1 MPSAMSTAPKKKR
14 DFFNG
19 SQGLDFRDFSSPR
32 PQEAPEEPK
41 VPFGALAV
49 DGRHAGDLYLPA
61 PPIGAGFPASPGFGH
76 APADYY
82 APCPDSHSPPGSFH
96 RLGEPECSPPNPQ
109 GFHLQSRGLEFGDSD
124 PLDEAPA
131 PLLHSAGAER
141 PLWPAPPMNVPPA
154 SSGDGDGDDGK
165 KKGKKRKQRCRLCA
179 NHNRYVEIKGHKWY
193 CPFKS
198 PEHSCSKCEITR
210 KRQFFMA
217 EQQKLTREQQQQHH
231 HLQGDE
237 LGGPV
242 GAEGGRQAA
251 VPPRYPAKPSDFPR
265 MQELLEETNNILDPE
280 LFRQIDEC
288 VRPKV
293 THH

>member
-1 MPSAMSTAPKKKR
+1 MFMK
-14 DFFNG
+14 
-19 SQGLDFRDFSSPR
+19 GLFIHFPNSCVTLLCMLPLPHPVLQLR
-32 PQEAPEEPK
+32 
-41 VPFGALAV
+41 VPG
-49 DGRHAGDLYLPA
+49 
-61 PPIGAGFPASPGFGH
+61 
-76 APADYY
+76 
-82 APCPDSHSPPGSFH
+82 
-96 RLGEPECSPPNPQ
+96 
-109 GFHLQSRGLEFGDSD
+109 
-124 PLDEAPA
+124 
-131 PLLHSAGAER
+131 
-141 PLWPAPPMNVPPA
+141 
-154 SSGDGDGDDGK
+154 
-165 KKGKKRKQRCRLCA
+165 RCRLCA